1 MPNKNQ
7 VPSPVNKIHH
17 IGIAVTQLESASAVY
32 GELFGLRAG
41 PIIELENL
49 GIRGCFIPIGETNLE
64 LLESTHQ
71 FSEISK
77 FINSHGE
84 GLHHICFEVSNVGE
98 CLTNLEMKGIA
109 LKDKEP
115 RPGLAG
121 GLIGFL
127 ESSVSN
133 EVLIE
138 ISQHQTAGE

>member
-84 GLHHICFEVSNVGE
+84 GLHHICFEV
-98 CLTNLEMKGIA
+98 LL
-109 LKDKEP
+109 
-115 RPGLAG
+115 
-121 GLIGFL
+121 
-127 ESSVSN
+127 
-133 EVLIE
+133 
-138 ISQHQTAGE
+138 